1 MNEEMKNQTEQ
12 LPLFKSTHDGKFFP
26 GVRRPADFLPENNG
40 NKIDETSAD
49 FPL

>member
-12 LPLFKSTHDGKFFP
+12 LPLLKVHMMGSFFLEYGDQP
-26 GVRRPADFLPENNG
+26 ISFR
-40 NKIDETSAD
+40 KQWQQIDETSAD

>member
-1 MNEEMKNQTEQ
+1 MSEEMKNPTEQ
-12 LPLFKSTHDGKFFP
+12 LPKSTHDGKFFP